1 MEDDCNKAGL
11 PETMAVSSPADCH
24 FLSSKPDSAHHLC
37 SSTEPSAVTS
47 SLEKAHQVLTL
58 NKSPAKPAGTGR
70 GLKTTLRTEIRPPAS
85 VPRGWLTANGPVPH
99 GTPMRQG
106 GLLSAE
112 ACWTA
117 GPGLA
122 C

>member
-1 MEDDCNKAGL
+1 MQCQVL
-11 PETMAVSSPADCH
+11 LTH

-37 SSTEPSAVTS
+37 SSTEPSTVTS
-47 SLEKAHQVLTL
+47 SLEKAHQVLAL

-70 GLKTTLRTEIRPPAS
+70 GFKTTLRTEISPLAS
-85 VPRGWLTANGPVPH
+85 APRGWPTANGPVPH
-99 GTPMRQG
+99 GTPVRQG
-106 GLLSAE
+106 GLLSVE